1 MPTTIAADVPWCPG
15 GGRGKLKAMDKTT
28 YPPNRFPPTTPD
40 VDASVEASLWQ
51 PPSATNGAT
60 STAAQQ
66 WEAQSTGKR
75 ILPGVV
81 IGVAVVA
88 LIVGMN
94 YQFKHNDHDTTL
106 AQGQANESIIN
117 EAPPVTPAPET
128 STSPAT
134 APAVEAAPAVV
145 PPPEPAPAPVVKPR
159 AETPP
164 PAPAPRH
171 APAAVTP
178 RAPAV
183 PPADTGMRAPLPEPT
198 PTPTPTPAPTPS
210 PLPSGQVPQP
220 LPDTSP
226 QPPLPVPTP
235 TPAPQ
240 PAPEPINSN

>member
-1 MPTTIAADVPWCPG
+1 MPTNSAPDVPWRPG

-51 PPSATNGAT
+51 PPSATSGAT

-66 WEAQSTGKR
+66 WEVQSTGKR
-75 ILPGVV
+75 ILPAVV
-81 IGVAVVA
+81 IGVAVAA

-106 AQGQANESIIN
+106 AQGQASESIIN
-117 EAPPVTPAPET
+117 EAPPAATAPDEAATPTAPSAE
-128 STSPAT
+128 T
-134 APAVEAAPAVV
+134 APAVA
-145 PPPEPAPAPVVKPR
+145 PPPEPAPVVTPR
-159 AETPP
+159 AETAK
-164 PAPAPRH
+164 PAPAPRP
-171 APAAVTP
+171 APATVAP

-198 PTPTPTPAPTPS
+198 PTPAPAPAPNPTPTPS
-210 PLPSGQVPQP
+210 PQP
-220 LPDTSP
+220 LSDTSP
-226 QPPLPVPTP
+226 QPPLPVPAP

-240 PAPEPINSN
+240 PQPTPEPINSN